1 MSSDQA
7 CRRRETGRANTGG
20 NHGRC
25 SSLRTAGPIRSSL
38 ASVGAR
44 STSGRPGVL
53 WRSRWRCRSSSRAVR
68 RCVARCSWGHL
79 RPTAGPEHALGLEP
93 VVLPSPMRRGRA
105 PRSTNGRYPSVI
117 GSFVPSRSM
126 GQPNAAPSA
135 PARRRWRGAT
145 GPRLIGRS
153 GVGRCWSL
161 PLPSSASPW
170 PRRPVVALAQGQRR
184 QAQHDYDCGAVRHG
198 GRDGPSN
205 GRFVRYAAC
214 LRSHGVLNFPDDPAS
229 PVIRA
234 LKQSGG
240 CPRRSSSPPHEPVR
254 STPTMGH
261 RPPRSPLM
269 TRPTT

>member
-93 VVLPSPMRRGRA
+93 VVLPSPMRRGGRHA
-105 PRSTNGRYPSVI
+105 PRTDVIPVLEGLSYRPFHGPTKSTS
-117 GSFVPSRSM
+117 PSR
-126 GQPNAAPSA
+126 PNLATLVRRPAAAQRSIRSSTASA
-135 PARRRWRGAT
+135 SRLCCHWPRPRHRGLRAARPGPAWPGSARPRPRCRLGRRPLT
-145 GPRLIGRS
+145 GPPTANSS
-153 GVGRCWSL
+153 GT
-161 PLPSSASPW
+161 P
-170 PRRPVVALAQGQRR
+170 
-184 QAQHDYDCGAVRHG
+184 GACAHMA
-198 GRDGPSN
+198 
-205 GRFVRYAAC
+205 F
-214 LRSHGVLNFPDDPAS
+214 
-229 PVIRA
+229 
-234 LKQSGG
+234 
-240 CPRRSSSPPHEPVR
+240 
-254 STPTMGH
+254 
-261 RPPRSPLM
+261 
-269 TRPTT
+269 